1 MRRESATFSIPG
13 AEYFLHL
20 CDTAGVALL
29 SVDCDLTIRYCNQKT
44 ADLLGRRPEC
54 VVGASLKDVLGRRDG
69 AMMENLARRAIQR
82 GQCGATEFRW
92 QSPDGGHPFLA
103 ATLSPIRDD
112 GDRILG
118 ASVCFRDITHCIQIQ
133 DQLGEVRKMRA
144 LGTMA
149 GKFAHHF
156 NNILGSVVT
165 SVDFAKECSDMR
177 VMRKTMRS
185 VARSLQRATTMLDEL
200 LAFAEADYRD
210 TDLADLTETILQ
222 FADDIQPT
230 LDEKNVEFELK
241 LARVPVIEVPRNP
254 FLTVLNNLAGNAVDA
269 MMHGGRLSVELDAD
283 RDHVVCRIIDTG
295 QASSVKIWS
304 TFSSHFTAPRTRNS
318 ARESADTTDWASLWR
333 WALCTKWAET
343 LPFRPFR
350 GARRR
355 SKSNCRWTPR
365 SRSCRSGRTTRSNS
379 TAKPRTRAAGF
390 SGRPES
396 HSSNDSSRRDP
407 Q

>member
-112 GDRILG
+112 RDRILG
-118 ASVCFRDITHCIQIQ
+118 ASVCFRDITHCIQLQ
-133 DQLGEVRKMRA
+133 DQLGQARKMRA

-165 SVDFAKECSDMR
+165 SVDFAKQCGDMR
-177 VMRKTMRS
+177 VMRKTMHS
-185 VARSLQRATTMLDEL
+185 VARSLQRATTLLDEL

-210 TDLADLTETILQ
+210 TDLADLTETILR
-222 FADDIQPT
+222 FADDIKPT
-230 LDEKNVEFELK
+230 LDARNVEFDLK
-241 LARVPVIEVPRNP
+241 LARVPVIEVPRTP

-269 MMHGGRLSVELDAD
+269 MVHGGRLSVELAAK
-283 RDHVVCRIIDTG
+283 RDHVVCRIVDTG
-295 QASSVKIWS
+295 QGIVREDLEHVFEPFYSTKNPELGAGTGRHHGLGLSVALGIVHEMGGDITVSSI
-304 TFSSHFTAPRTRNS
+304 PERM
-318 ARESADTTDWASLWR
+318 TTIEIR
-333 WALCTKWAET
+333 
-343 LPFRPFR
+343 LPVDP
-350 GARRR
+350 
-355 SKSNCRWTPR
+355 SQPL
-365 SRSCRSGRTTRSNS
+365 
-379 TAKPRTRAAGF
+379 
-390 SGRPES
+390 RPEWQDDPE
-396 HSSNDSSRRDP
+396 HLRR
-407 Q
+407 

>member
-29 SVDCDLTIRYCNQKT
+29 SVDGDLTIRYCNQKT

-295 QASSVKIWS
+295 QGIVREDLEHVLEPFYSTKNPELGAGIGRHHGLGLSVALGIMHEMGGDITVSSIPGRK
-304 TFSSHFTAPRTRNS
+304 
-318 ARESADTTDWASLWR
+318 TTIEI
-333 WALCTKWAET
+333 K
-343 LPFRPFR
+343 LPVDP
-350 GARRR
+350 
-355 SKSNCRWTPR
+355 SQPLL
-365 SRSCRSGRTTRSNS
+365 
-379 TAKPRTRAAGF
+379 
-390 SGRPES
+390 PEWE
-396 HSSNDSSRRDP
+396 DDP
-407 Q
+407 EQLDR